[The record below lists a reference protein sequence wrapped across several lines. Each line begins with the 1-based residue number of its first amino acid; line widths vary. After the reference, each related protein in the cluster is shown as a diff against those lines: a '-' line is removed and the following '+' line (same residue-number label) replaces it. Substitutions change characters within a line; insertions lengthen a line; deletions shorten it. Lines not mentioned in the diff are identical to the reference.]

1 MLITLIVVVL
11 VYYRVLVQM
20 EIGPV
25 WDTYDFLS
33 NAMYFAGQG
42 FGYAD
47 LTRPPLLPF
56 LTSLLF
62 RLGFVYEST
71 IYYVD
76 ASFLV
81 FSAIGLYLFFR
92 IKFEPLLSF
101 LGSLFFATFPL
112 VILFAGIGLS
122 DIPSVSLC
130 IWALYTTILAVKKN
144 SKFFLFIIL
153 PGDAGISNALSCGNS
168 LFFLCYFI

>member
-1 MLITLIVVVL
+1 MKWNGSFYESNNNYLFIMLITLIVVVL

-62 RLGFVYEST
+62 RLGVY
-71 IYYVD
+71 
-76 ASFLV
+76 
-81 FSAIGLYLFFR
+81 FSLR
-92 IKFEPLLSF
+92 SP
-101 LGSLFFATFPL
+101 
-112 VILFAGIGLS
+112 
-122 DIPSVSLC
+122 
-130 IWALYTTILAVKKN
+130 
-144 SKFFLFIIL
+144 
-153 PGDAGISNALSCGNS
+153 
-168 LFFLCYFI
+168 